1 MTNQLALLREKLD
14 RDYKD
19 QWTSDI
25 TVAHLA
31 ATYSQL
37 KMDKEGYELLGYAR
51 DLPPIS
57 SESDYCDELLNRA
70 TSAVRAVLRNF
81 IARLQ
86 IRAIL
91 NLLDDG
97 SSCCRSRSQVS
108 TRSPP
113 STCSFSSPPMAKGT
127 SGVRRKKAAWLDV
140 DDQVIDLADAIA
152 HRLVSSPQLGKYVRG
167 ESAMDEVRSRYSS
180 RQANSD
186 FQFQSNTR
194 VRRYFS
200 RLARRRQ
207 PKDELALSMPS
218 ALNLTLGPLAYKISW
233 LESQNG
239 NSG

>member
-113 STCSFSSPPMAKGT
+113 STCSFSSPPMAKGPVAILIPAGEFGFPIPIEYT
-127 SGVRRKKAAWLDV
+127 STPLLFAACTM
-140 DDQVIDLADAIA
+140 
-152 HRLVSSPQLGKYVRG
+152 SSAER
-167 ESAMDEVRSRYSS
+167 
-180 RQANSD
+180 
-186 FQFQSNTR
+186 
-194 VRRYFS
+194 
-200 RLARRRQ
+200 
-207 PKDELALSMPS
+207 
-218 ALNLTLGPLAYKISW
+218 
-233 LESQNG
+233 
-239 NSG
+239 

>member
-108 TRSPP
+108 TRSPH
-113 STCSFSSPPMAKGT
+113 
-127 SGVRRKKAAWLDV
+127 RRVPFHPRQW
-140 DDQVIDLADAIA
+140 Q
-152 HRLVSSPQLGKYVRG
+152 R
-167 ESAMDEVRSRYSS
+167 VRSRYSS

>member
-1 MTNQLALLREKLD
+1 MRNSI

-57 SESDYCDELLNRA
+57 SESDYCDELVNRA

-91 NLLDDG
+91 NLLDDVALAAV
-97 SSCCRSRSQVS
+97 RARKSRQGH
-108 TRSPP
+108 RH
-113 STCSFSSPPMAKGT
+113 
-127 SGVRRKKAAWLDV
+127 RRVPFHPRQW
-140 DDQVIDLADAIA
+140 Q
-152 HRLVSSPQLGKYVRG
+152 R
-167 ESAMDEVRSRYSS
+167 VRSRYSS

-186 FQFQSNTR
+186 FKFQSNTR

-218 ALNLTLGPLAYKISW
+218 AVNLTLGPLAYKISW